1 MSGPYPYRDVTSRLF
16 PLPARDWTEN
26 LDEPSYVECNLF
38 RFGSFRCALHV
49 EWDLPRPFRIPKEA
63 YIIPCRFARVF
74 LAIFDELRNLM
85 YFICVFFTLRGIFV
99 WTEHL
104 PCL

>member
-38 RFGSFRCALHV
+38 RFGSFRCAL
-49 EWDLPRPFRIPKEA
+49 
-63 YIIPCRFARVF
+63 RV
-74 LAIFDELRNLM
+74 
-85 YFICVFFTLRGIFV
+85 
-99 WTEHL
+99 
-104 PCL
+104 

>member
-38 RFGSFRCALHV
+38 RFVALYV
-49 EWDLPRPFRIPKEA
+49 YSGTYRDLLGYRKKHTSS
-63 YIIPCRFARVF
+63 
-74 LAIFDELRNLM
+74 LADLQEFS
-85 YFICVFFTLRGIFV
+85 
-99 WTEHL
+99 
-104 PCL
+104 